1 MKLVSIIFKIL
12 SVPKSYHS
20 CHLPSQNLSVLCC
33 TVYWIKQPPAPQ
45 QTRTWKIG
53 SRCNVS
59 LSFPT
64 ATTPLLL
71 ANVLLTSDYPQFFG
85 VPVVA
90 RAVSS
95 TKNTLCLSSPFGH
108 IPSQSQLSY
117 RIVLVF
123 SISGNPSG
131 FYLSKLRAATTV
143 FCLLHVVIL
152 KCSKHS
158 VSINLL
164 WIDIKYVYK
173 ISNPII
179 LGSPGL
185 DYEPLGD
192 GCHFFSLTWSLG
204 KGKADNKCLLD

>member
-1 MKLVSIIFKIL
+1 MCRSHFQRLQLHCSWPTFYSHRTIHSSSESLWLPEL
-12 SVPKSYHS
+12 SPLQRIPSAYHLHLATS
-20 CHLPSQNLSVLCC
+20 LPSLNWVIALF
-33 TVYWIKQPPAPQ
+33 W
-45 QTRTWKIG
+45 
-53 SRCNVS
+53 
-59 LSFPT
+59 SFPS
-64 ATTPLLL
+64 P
-71 ANVLLTSDYPQFFG
+71 G
-85 VPVVA
+85 
-90 RAVSS
+90 
-95 TKNTLCLSSPFGH
+95 LS
-108 IPSQSQLSY
+108 
-117 RIVLVF
+117 
-123 SISGNPSG
+123 NPSG

-143 FCLLHVVIL
+143 FCLLHMVIL

-158 VSINLL
+158 VSIKLL